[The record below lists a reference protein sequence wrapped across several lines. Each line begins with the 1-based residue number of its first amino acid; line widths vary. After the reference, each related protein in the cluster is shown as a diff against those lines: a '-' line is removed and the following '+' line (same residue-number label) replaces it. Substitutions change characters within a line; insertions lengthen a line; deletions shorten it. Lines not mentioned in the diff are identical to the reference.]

1 MLFSLQKS
9 YDYCIIWTMQR
20 DFINNLIEWKESKR
34 RKPLL
39 LTGVRQCGK
48 TYLLKEFGSKYFDDF
63 CYINFE
69 SAGKY
74 SAIFEYDF
82 DVKRILREIELAENV
97 KITAGKTLL
106 IFDEIQECPKA
117 ISSLKYFC
125 ENLPELHLVC
135 AGSLLG
141 VALKKENISFPV
153 GKVNRM
159 QLYPMSFK
167 EYLQAVGEEKYIE
180 LFMNWDINREIPEL
194 YTVPLE
200 RHLKNYYIVGGMPEA
215 VKEFAESG
223 DYEEVAKIQ
232 DEILSDYADDF
243 SKHAPVSEIEKIRM
257 IWDSIPNQL
266 AKENN
271 KFVFSHVKEGKRAH
285 ELEAALQWL
294 KNAGLVH
301 LVELVSNAEVPLSSN
316 ADATYFK
323 VYMADSG
330 LLCRR
335 LGLSYK
341 NILEENT
348 ALSTFKGA
356 ITENYVL
363 QELIVQNKIPYFWR
377 SGNTAELD
385 FLYENDGEIFPVEVK
400 AATNTQAKSFKQFSK
415 KYQNKKGFKLSLKN
429 IAENDCEGT
438 NAVSLPLYLVWNIDF
453 YE

>member
-1 MLFSLQKS
+1 MLFSLQNS
-9 YDYCIIWTMQR
+9 YDFYIILIMQR
-20 DFINNLIEWKESKR
+20 DFIQNLIEWKDSKR
-34 RKPLL
+34 RKPLI

-48 TYLLKEFGSKYFDDF
+48 TYLLKEFGSEYFDNF

-74 SAIFEYDF
+74 SAIFEYDY

-117 ISSLKYFC
+117 ITSLKYFC
-125 ENLPELHLVC
+125 ENLQELHLVC

-141 VALKKENISFPV
+141 VAIKKENISFPV

-167 EYLQAVGEEKYIE
+167 EYLQAVGEGKYIE
-180 LFMNWDINREIPEL
+180 LFNDWNINREIPEL

-223 DYEEVAKIQ
+223 DYAEVAKIQ
-232 DEILSDYADDF
+232 DEILFDYSDDF
-243 SKHAPVSEIEKIRM
+243 SKHAPISEIEEIRM
-257 IWDSIPNQL
+257 IWDSIPKQL

-294 KNAGLVH
+294 KNSGLVH
-301 LVELVSNAEVPLSSN
+301 LVELVQNAELPLSSN
-316 ADATYFK
+316 ADSTYFK

-363 QELIVQNKIPYFWR
+363 QELIVQNKVPYFWR

-385 FLYENDGEIFPVEVK
+385 FLFEEDGNVIPVEVK
-400 AATNTQAKSFKQFSK
+400 AATNTQAKSFKQFCK
-415 KYQNKKGFKLSLKN
+415 KYQSKTGFKLSLKN

-438 NAVSLPLYLVWNIDF
+438 NAVNLPLYLLWNISS
-453 YE
+453 YH

>member
-1 MLFSLQKS
+1 
-9 YDYCIIWTMQR
+9 MQR
-20 DFINNLIEWKESKR
+20 DFIQNLIEWKDSKR
-34 RKPLL
+34 RKPLI

-48 TYLLKEFGSKYFDDF
+48 TYLLKEFGSEYFDNF

-74 SAIFEYDF
+74 SAIFEYDY

-106 IFDEIQECPKA
+106 ILDEIQECPKA
-117 ISSLKYFC
+117 ITSLKYFC
-125 ENLPELHLVC
+125 ENLQELHLVC

-141 VALKKENISFPV
+141 VAIKKENISFPV

-167 EYLQAVGEEKYIE
+167 EYLQAVGEGKYIE
-180 LFMNWDINREIPEL
+180 LFNDWNINREIPEL

-223 DYEEVAKIQ
+223 DYAEVAKIQ
-232 DEILSDYADDF
+232 DEILSDYSDDF
-243 SKHAPVSEIEKIRM
+243 SKHAPISEIEKIRM
-257 IWDSIPNQL
+257 IWDSIPKQL

-294 KNAGLVH
+294 KNSGLVH
-301 LVELVSNAEVPLSSN
+301 LVELVQNAELPLSSN
-316 ADATYFK
+316 ADSTYFK

-341 NILEENT
+341 NILEETT
-348 ALSTFKGA
+348 ALSPFKGA
-356 ITENYVL
+356 ITQNYLL
-363 QELIVQNKIPYFWR
+363 QALIVQNKVPYFWR

-385 FLYENDGEIFPVEVK
+385 FIFEEDGNVIPVEVK
-400 AATNTQAKSFKQFSK
+400 AATNTQAKSFKQFCK
-415 KYQNKKGFKLSLKN
+415 KYQSKTGFKLSLKN

-438 NAVSLPLYLVWNIDF
+438 NAVSLPLYLLWNISL
-453 YE
+453 YH

>member
-1 MLFSLQKS
+1 
-9 YDYCIIWTMQR
+9 MQR
-20 DFINNLIEWKESKR
+20 DFIQNLVEWKDSKR
-34 RKPLL
+34 RKPLI

-48 TYLLKEFGSKYFDDF
+48 TYLLKEFGSEYFDNF

-74 SAIFEYDF
+74 SAIFEYDY

-117 ISSLKYFC
+117 ITSLKYFC
-125 ENLPELHLVC
+125 ENLQELHLVC

-141 VALKKENISFPV
+141 VAIKKENISFPV

-167 EYLQAVGEEKYIE
+167 EYLQAVGEGKYIE
-180 LFMNWDINREIPEL
+180 LFNDWNINREIPEL

-223 DYEEVAKIQ
+223 DYAEVAKIQ
-232 DEILSDYADDF
+232 DEILSDYSDDF
-243 SKHAPVSEIEKIRM
+243 SKHAPISEIEKIRM
-257 IWDSIPNQL
+257 IWDSIPKQL

-294 KNAGLVH
+294 KNSGLVH
-301 LVELVSNAEVPLSSN
+301 LVELVQNAELPLSSN
-316 ADATYFK
+316 ADSTYFK

-363 QELIVQNKIPYFWR
+363 QELIVQNKVPYFWR

-385 FLYENDGEIFPVEVK
+385 FLFEEDGNVIPVEVK
-400 AATNTQAKSFKQFSK
+400 AATNTQAKSFKQFCK
-415 KYQNKKGFKLSLKN
+415 KYQNKTGFKLSLKN

-438 NAVSLPLYLVWNIDF
+438 NAVNLPLYLLWNISS
-453 YE
+453 YH

>member
-1 MLFSLQKS
+1 
-9 YDYCIIWTMQR
+9 MQR
-20 DFINNLIEWKESKR
+20 DFIQNLIEWKDSKR
-34 RKPLL
+34 RKPLI

-48 TYLLKEFGSKYFDDF
+48 TYLLKEFGSEYFDNF

-74 SAIFEYDF
+74 SAIFEYDY

-117 ISSLKYFC
+117 ITSLKYFC
-125 ENLPELHLVC
+125 ENLQELHLVC

-141 VALKKENISFPV
+141 VAIKKENISFPV

-167 EYLQAVGEEKYIE
+167 EYLQAVGEGKYIE
-180 LFMNWDINREIPEL
+180 LFNDWNINREIPEL

-223 DYEEVAKIQ
+223 DYAEVAKIQ
-232 DEILSDYADDF
+232 DEILSDYSDDF
-243 SKHAPVSEIEKIRM
+243 SKHAPISEIEKIRM
-257 IWDSIPNQL
+257 IWDSIPKQL

-294 KNAGLVH
+294 KNSGLVH
-301 LVELVSNAEVPLSSN
+301 LVELVQNAELPLSSN
-316 ADATYFK
+316 ADSTYFK

-363 QELIVQNKIPYFWR
+363 QELIVQNKVPYFWR

-385 FLYENDGEIFPVEVK
+385 FLFEEDGNVIPVEVK
-400 AATNTQAKSFKQFSK
+400 AATNTQAKSFKQFCK
-415 KYQNKKGFKLSLKN
+415 KYQNKTGFKLSLKN
-429 IAENDCEGT
+429 IAENDCAGT
-438 NAVSLPLYLVWNIDF
+438 NVVSLPLYLLWNISL
-453 YE
+453 YH

>member
-1 MLFSLQKS
+1 
-9 YDYCIIWTMQR
+9 MQR
-20 DFINNLIEWKESKR
+20 DFIQNLIEWKDSKR
-34 RKPLL
+34 RKPLI

-48 TYLLKEFGSKYFDDF
+48 TYLLKEFGSEYFDNF

-74 SAIFEYDF
+74 SAIFEYDY

-97 KITAGKTLL
+97 KIIAGKTLL

-117 ISSLKYFC
+117 ITSLKYFC
-125 ENLPELHLVC
+125 ENLQELHLVC

-141 VALKKENISFPV
+141 VAIKKENISFPV

-167 EYLQAVGEEKYIE
+167 EYLQAVGEGKYIE
-180 LFMNWDINREIPEL
+180 LFNDWNINREIPEL

-223 DYEEVAKIQ
+223 DYAEVAKIQ
-232 DEILSDYADDF
+232 DEILSDYSDDF
-243 SKHAPVSEIEKIRM
+243 SKHAPISEIEKIRM
-257 IWDSIPNQL
+257 IWDSIPKQL

-294 KNAGLVH
+294 KNSGLVH
-301 LVELVSNAEVPLSSN
+301 LVELVQNAELPLSSN
-316 ADATYFK
+316 ADSTYFK

-363 QELIVQNKIPYFWR
+363 QELIVQNKVPYFWR

-385 FLYENDGEIFPVEVK
+385 FIFEEDGNVIPVEVK
-400 AATNTQAKSFKQFSK
+400 AATNTQAKSFKQFCK
-415 KYQNKKGFKLSLKN
+415 KYQSKTGFKLSLKN

-438 NAVSLPLYLVWNIDF
+438 NAVNLPLYLLWNISL
-453 YE
+453 YH

>member
-1 MLFSLQKS
+1 MLFSLQNS
-9 YDYCIIWTMQR
+9 YDFCIILIMQR
-20 DFINNLIEWKESKR
+20 DFIQNLIEWKDSKR
-34 RKPLL
+34 RKPLI

-48 TYLLKEFGSKYFDDF
+48 TYLLKEFGSEYFDNF

-74 SAIFEYDF
+74 SAIFEYDY

-117 ISSLKYFC
+117 ITSLKYFC
-125 ENLPELHLVC
+125 ENLQELHLVC

-141 VALKKENISFPV
+141 VAIKKENISFPV

-167 EYLQAVGEEKYIE
+167 EYLQAVGEGKYIE
-180 LFMNWDINREIPEL
+180 LFNDWNINREIPEL

-223 DYEEVAKIQ
+223 DYAEVAKIQ
-232 DEILSDYADDF
+232 DEILSDYSDDF
-243 SKHAPVSEIEKIRM
+243 SKHAPISEIEKIRM
-257 IWDSIPNQL
+257 IWDSIPKQL

-294 KNAGLVH
+294 KNSGLVH
-301 LVELVSNAEVPLSSN
+301 LVELVQNAELPLSSN
-316 ADATYFK
+316 ADSTYFK

-363 QELIVQNKIPYFWR
+363 QELIVQNKVPYFWR

-385 FLYENDGEIFPVEVK
+385 FIFEEDGNVIPVEVK
-400 AATNTQAKSFKQFSK
+400 AATNTQAKSFKQFCK
-415 KYQNKKGFKLSLKN
+415 KYQSKTGFKLSLKN

-438 NAVSLPLYLVWNIDF
+438 NAVNLPLYLLWNISS
-453 YE
+453 YH

>member
-1 MLFSLQKS
+1 
-9 YDYCIIWTMQR
+9 MQR
-20 DFINNLIEWKESKR
+20 DFIQNLIEWKDSKR
-34 RKPLL
+34 RKPLI

-48 TYLLKEFGSKYFDDF
+48 TYLLKEFGSEYFDNF

-74 SAIFEYDF
+74 SAIFEYDY
-82 DVKRILREIELAENV
+82 DVKRILRELELAENV

-117 ISSLKYFC
+117 ITSLKYFC
-125 ENLPELHLVC
+125 ENLQELHLVC

-180 LFMNWDINREIPEL
+180 LFNDWNINREIPEL

-223 DYEEVAKIQ
+223 DYAEVAKIQ

-243 SKHAPVSEIEKIRM
+243 SKHAPISEIEKIRM
-257 IWDSIPNQL
+257 IWDSIPKQL

-301 LVELVSNAEVPLSSN
+301 LVELVQNAELPLSSN
-316 ADATYFK
+316 ADSTYFK

-363 QELIVQNKIPYFWR
+363 QELIVQNKVPYFWR

-385 FLYENDGEIFPVEVK
+385 FLFEEDGNVIPVEVK
-400 AATNTQAKSFKQFSK
+400 AATNTQAKSFKQFCK
-415 KYQNKKGFKLSLKN
+415 KYQNKTGFKLSLKN

-438 NAVSLPLYLVWNIDF
+438 NAVSLPLYLLWNISL
-453 YE
+453 YH

>member
-1 MLFSLQKS
+1 MLFSLQNS
-9 YDYCIIWTMQR
+9 YDFYIILIMQR
-20 DFINNLIEWKESKR
+20 DFIQNLIEWKDSKR
-34 RKPLL
+34 RKPLI

-48 TYLLKEFGSKYFDDF
+48 TYLLKEFGSEYFDNF

-74 SAIFEYDF
+74 SAIFEYDY

-117 ISSLKYFC
+117 ITSLKYFC
-125 ENLPELHLVC
+125 ENLQELHLVC

-141 VALKKENISFPV
+141 VAIKKENISFPV

-167 EYLQAVGEEKYIE
+167 EYLQAVGEGKYIE
-180 LFMNWDINREIPEL
+180 LFNDWNINREIPEL

-223 DYEEVAKIQ
+223 DYAEVAKIQ
-232 DEILSDYADDF
+232 DEILSDYSDDF
-243 SKHAPVSEIEKIRM
+243 SKHAPISEIEKIRM
-257 IWDSIPNQL
+257 IWDSIPKQL

-294 KNAGLVH
+294 KNSGLVH
-301 LVELVSNAEVPLSSN
+301 LVELVQNAELPLSSN
-316 ADATYFK
+316 ADSTYFK

-363 QELIVQNKIPYFWR
+363 QELIVQNKVPYFWR

-385 FLYENDGEIFPVEVK
+385 FLFEEDGNVIPVEVK
-400 AATNTQAKSFKQFSK
+400 AATNTQAKSFKQFCK
-415 KYQNKKGFKLSLKN
+415 KYQNKTGFKLSLKN

-438 NAVSLPLYLVWNIDF
+438 NAVNLPLYLLWNISS
-453 YE
+453 YH

>member
-1 MLFSLQKS
+1 
-9 YDYCIIWTMQR
+9 MQR
-20 DFINNLIEWKESKR
+20 DFIQNLIEWKDSKR
-34 RKPLL
+34 RKPLI

-48 TYLLKEFGSKYFDDF
+48 TYLLKEFGSEYFDNF

-74 SAIFEYDF
+74 SAIFEYDY

-97 KITAGKTLL
+97 KIIAGKTLL

-117 ISSLKYFC
+117 ITSLKYFC
-125 ENLPELHLVC
+125 ENLQELHLVC

-141 VALKKENISFPV
+141 VAIKKENISFPV

-167 EYLQAVGEEKYIE
+167 EYLQAVGEGKYIE
-180 LFMNWDINREIPEL
+180 LFNDWNINREIPEL

-223 DYEEVAKIQ
+223 DYAEVAKIQ
-232 DEILSDYADDF
+232 DEILSDYSDDF
-243 SKHAPVSEIEKIRM
+243 SKHAPISEIEKIRM

-294 KNAGLVH
+294 KNSGLVH
-301 LVELVSNAEVPLSSN
+301 LVELVQNAELPLSSN
-316 ADATYFK
+316 ADSTYFK

-363 QELIVQNKIPYFWR
+363 QELIVQNKVPYFWR

-385 FLYENDGEIFPVEVK
+385 FIFEEDGNVIPVEVK
-400 AATNTQAKSFKQFSK
+400 AATNTQAKSFKQFCK
-415 KYQNKKGFKLSLKN
+415 KYQSKTGFKLSLKN

-438 NAVSLPLYLVWNIDF
+438 NAVNLPLYLLWNISS
-453 YE
+453 YH

>member
-1 MLFSLQKS
+1 
-9 YDYCIIWTMQR
+9 MQR
-20 DFINNLIEWKESKR
+20 DFIQNLIEWKDSKR
-34 RKPLL
+34 RKPLI

-48 TYLLKEFGSKYFDDF
+48 TYLLKEFGSEYFDNF

-74 SAIFEYDF
+74 SAIFEYDY

-117 ISSLKYFC
+117 ITSLKYFC
-125 ENLPELHLVC
+125 ENLQELHLVC

-141 VALKKENISFPV
+141 VAIKKENISFPV

-167 EYLQAVGEEKYIE
+167 EYLQAVGEGKYIE
-180 LFMNWDINREIPEL
+180 LFNDWNINREIPEL

-223 DYEEVAKIQ
+223 DYAEVAKIQ
-232 DEILSDYADDF
+232 DEILSDYSDDF
-243 SKHAPVSEIEKIRM
+243 SKHAPISEIEKIRM
-257 IWDSIPNQL
+257 IWDSIPKQL

-294 KNAGLVH
+294 KNSGLVH
-301 LVELVSNAEVPLSSN
+301 LVELVQNAELPLSSN
-316 ADATYFK
+316 ADSTYFK

-363 QELIVQNKIPYFWR
+363 QELIVQNKVPYFWR

-385 FLYENDGEIFPVEVK
+385 FLFEEDGNVIPVEVK
-400 AATNTQAKSFKQFSK
+400 AATNTQAKSFKQFCK
-415 KYQNKKGFKLSLKN
+415 KYQNKTGFKLSLKN

-438 NAVSLPLYLVWNIDF
+438 NAVNLPLYLLWNISS
-453 YE
+453 YH

>member
-1 MLFSLQKS
+1 
-9 YDYCIIWTMQR
+9 MQR
-20 DFINNLIEWKESKR
+20 DFIQNLIEWKDSKR
-34 RKPLL
+34 RKPLI

-48 TYLLKEFGSKYFDDF
+48 TYLLKEFGSEYFDNF

-74 SAIFEYDF
+74 SAIFEYDY

-97 KITAGKTLL
+97 KIIAGKTLL

-117 ISSLKYFC
+117 ITSLKYFC
-125 ENLPELHLVC
+125 ENLQELHLVC

-141 VALKKENISFPV
+141 VAIKKENISFPV

-167 EYLQAVGEEKYIE
+167 EYLQAVGEGKYIE
-180 LFMNWDINREIPEL
+180 LFNDWNINREIPEL

-223 DYEEVAKIQ
+223 DYAEVAKIQ
-232 DEILSDYADDF
+232 DEILSDYSDDF
-243 SKHAPVSEIEKIRM
+243 SKHAPISEIEKIRM
-257 IWDSIPNQL
+257 IWDSIPKQL

-294 KNAGLVH
+294 KNSGLVH
-301 LVELVSNAEVPLSSN
+301 LVELVQNAELPLSSN
-316 ADATYFK
+316 ADSTYFK

-363 QELIVQNKIPYFWR
+363 QELIVQNKVPYFWR

-385 FLYENDGEIFPVEVK
+385 FLFEEDGNVIPVEVK
-400 AATNTQAKSFKQFSK
+400 AATKTQAKSFKQFCQ
-415 KYQNKKGFKLSLKN
+415 KYQSKTGFKLSLKN

-438 NAVSLPLYLVWNIDF
+438 NVVSLPLYLLWNISL
-453 YE
+453 YH

>member
-1 MLFSLQKS
+1 
-9 YDYCIIWTMQR
+9 MQR
-20 DFINNLIEWKESKR
+20 DFIQNLIEWKDSKR
-34 RKPLL
+34 RKPLI

-48 TYLLKEFGSKYFDDF
+48 TYLLKEFGSEYFDNF

-74 SAIFEYDF
+74 SAIFEYDY

-97 KITAGKTLL
+97 KIIAGKTLL

-117 ISSLKYFC
+117 ITSLKYFC
-125 ENLPELHLVC
+125 ENLQELHLVC
-135 AGSLLG
+135 AGSLLE
-141 VALKKENISFPV
+141 VAIKKENISFPV

-167 EYLQAVGEEKYIE
+167 EYLQAVGEGKYIE
-180 LFMNWDINREIPEL
+180 LFNDWNINREIPEL

-223 DYEEVAKIQ
+223 DYAEVAKIQ
-232 DEILSDYADDF
+232 DEILSDYSDDF
-243 SKHAPVSEIEKIRM
+243 SKHAPISEIEKIRM
-257 IWDSIPNQL
+257 IWDSIPKQL

-294 KNAGLVH
+294 KNSGLVH
-301 LVELVSNAEVPLSSN
+301 LVELVQNAELPLSSN
-316 ADATYFK
+316 ADSTYFK

-363 QELIVQNKIPYFWR
+363 QELIVQNKVPYFWR

-385 FLYENDGEIFPVEVK
+385 FLFEEDGNVIPVEVK
-400 AATNTQAKSFKQFSK
+400 AATNTQAKSFKQFCK
-415 KYQNKKGFKLSLKN
+415 KYQSKTGFKLSLKN

-438 NAVSLPLYLVWNIDF
+438 NAVNLPLYLLWNISS
-453 YE
+453 YH

>member
-1 MLFSLQKS
+1 
-9 YDYCIIWTMQR
+9 MQR
-20 DFINNLIEWKESKR
+20 DFIQNLIEWKDSKR
-34 RKPLL
+34 RKPLI

-48 TYLLKEFGSKYFDDF
+48 TYLLKEFGSEYFDNF

-74 SAIFEYDF
+74 SAIFEYDY

-97 KITAGKTLL
+97 KIIAGKTLL

-117 ISSLKYFC
+117 ITSLKYFC
-125 ENLPELHLVC
+125 ENLQELHIVC

-141 VALKKENISFPV
+141 VAIKKENISFPV

-167 EYLQAVGEEKYIE
+167 EYLQAVGEGKYIE
-180 LFMNWDINREIPEL
+180 LFNDWNINREIPEL

-223 DYEEVAKIQ
+223 DYAEVAKIQ
-232 DEILSDYADDF
+232 DEILSDYSDDF
-243 SKHAPVSEIEKIRM
+243 SKHAPISEIEKIRM
-257 IWDSIPNQL
+257 IWDSIPKQL

-294 KNAGLVH
+294 KNSGLVH
-301 LVELVSNAEVPLSSN
+301 LVELVQNAELPLSSN
-316 ADATYFK
+316 ADSTYFK

-363 QELIVQNKIPYFWR
+363 QELIVQNKVPYFWR

-385 FLYENDGEIFPVEVK
+385 FLFEEDGNVIPVEVK
-400 AATNTQAKSFKQFSK
+400 AATNTQAKSFKQFCK
-415 KYQNKKGFKLSLKN
+415 KYQNKTGFKLSLKN

-438 NAVSLPLYLVWNIDF
+438 NVVSLPLYLLWNISL
-453 YE
+453 YH

>member
-1 MLFSLQKS
+1 
-9 YDYCIIWTMQR
+9 MQR
-20 DFINNLIEWKESKR
+20 DFIQNLIEWKDSKR
-34 RKPLL
+34 RKPLI

-48 TYLLKEFGSKYFDDF
+48 TYLLKEFGSEYFDNF

-74 SAIFEYDF
+74 SAIFEYDY

-117 ISSLKYFC
+117 ITSLKYFC
-125 ENLPELHLVC
+125 ENLQELHLVC

-141 VALKKENISFPV
+141 VAIKKENISFPV

-167 EYLQAVGEEKYIE
+167 EYLQAVGEGKYIE
-180 LFMNWDINREIPEL
+180 LFNDWNINREIPEL

-223 DYEEVAKIQ
+223 DYAEVAKIQ
-232 DEILSDYADDF
+232 DEILSDYSDDF
-243 SKHAPVSEIEKIRM
+243 SKHAPISEIEKIRM
-257 IWDSIPNQL
+257 IWDSIPKQL
-266 AKENN
+266 PKENN

-294 KNAGLVH
+294 KNSGLVH
-301 LVELVSNAEVPLSSN
+301 LVELVQNAELPLSSN
-316 ADATYFK
+316 ADSTYFK

-363 QELIVQNKIPYFWR
+363 QELIVQNKVPYFWR

-385 FLYENDGEIFPVEVK
+385 FLFEEDGNVIPVEVK
-400 AATNTQAKSFKQFSK
+400 AATNTQAKSFKQFCK
-415 KYQNKKGFKLSLKN
+415 KYQNKTGFKLSLKN

-438 NAVSLPLYLVWNIDF
+438 NAVNLPLYLLWNISL
-453 YE
+453 YH

>member
-1 MLFSLQKS
+1 
-9 YDYCIIWTMQR
+9 MQR
-20 DFINNLIEWKESKR
+20 DCIQNLIEWKDSKR
-34 RKPLL
+34 RKPLI

-48 TYLLKEFGSKYFDDF
+48 TYLLKEFGSEYFDNF

-74 SAIFEYDF
+74 SAIFEYDY

-97 KITAGKTLL
+97 KIIAGKTLL

-117 ISSLKYFC
+117 ITSLKYFC
-125 ENLPELHLVC
+125 ENLQELHLVC

-141 VALKKENISFPV
+141 VAIKKENISFPV

-167 EYLQAVGEEKYIE
+167 EYLQAVGEGKYIE
-180 LFMNWDINREIPEL
+180 LFNDWNINREIPEL

-223 DYEEVAKIQ
+223 DYAEVAKIQ
-232 DEILSDYADDF
+232 DEILSDYSDDF
-243 SKHAPVSEIEKIRM
+243 SKHAPISEIEKIRM
-257 IWDSIPNQL
+257 IWDSIPKQL

-294 KNAGLVH
+294 KNSGLVH
-301 LVELVSNAEVPLSSN
+301 LVELVQNAELPLSSN
-316 ADATYFK
+316 ADSTYFK

-363 QELIVQNKIPYFWR
+363 QELIVQNKVPYFWR

-385 FLYENDGEIFPVEVK
+385 FLFEEDGNVIPVEVK
-400 AATNTQAKSFKQFSK
+400 AATNTQAKSFKQFCK
-415 KYQNKKGFKLSLKN
+415 KYQNKTGFKLSLKN

-438 NAVSLPLYLVWNIDF
+438 NVVSLPLYLLWNISL
-453 YE
+453 YH

>member
-1 MLFSLQKS
+1 
-9 YDYCIIWTMQR
+9 MQR
-20 DFINNLIEWKESKR
+20 DFIQNLIEWKDSKR
-34 RKPLL
+34 RKPLI

-48 TYLLKEFGSKYFDDF
+48 TYLLKEFGSEYFDNF

-74 SAIFEYDF
+74 SAIFEYDY

-106 IFDEIQECPKA
+106 IFDEIHECPKA
-117 ISSLKYFC
+117 ITSLKYFC
-125 ENLPELHLVC
+125 ENLQELHLVC

-141 VALKKENISFPV
+141 VAIKKENISFPV

-167 EYLQAVGEEKYIE
+167 EYLQAVGEGKYIE
-180 LFMNWDINREIPEL
+180 LFNDWNINREIPEL

-223 DYEEVAKIQ
+223 DYAEVAKIQ
-232 DEILSDYADDF
+232 DEILSDYSDDF
-243 SKHAPVSEIEKIRM
+243 SKHAPISEIEKIRM
-257 IWDSIPNQL
+257 IWDSIPKQL

-294 KNAGLVH
+294 KNSGLVH
-301 LVELVSNAEVPLSSN
+301 LVELVQNAELPLSSN
-316 ADATYFK
+316 ADSTYFK

-363 QELIVQNKIPYFWR
+363 QELIVQNKVPYFWR

-385 FLYENDGEIFPVEVK
+385 FLFEEDGNVIPVEVK
-400 AATNTQAKSFKQFSK
+400 AATNTQAKSFKQFCK
-415 KYQNKKGFKLSLKN
+415 KYQNKTGFKLSLKN

-438 NAVSLPLYLVWNIDF
+438 NAVNLPLYLLWNISS
-453 YE
+453 YH

>member
-1 MLFSLQKS
+1 
-9 YDYCIIWTMQR
+9 MQR
-20 DFINNLIEWKESKR
+20 DFIQKLIEWKDSKR
-34 RKPLL
+34 RKPLI

-48 TYLLKEFGSKYFDDF
+48 TYLLKEFGSEYFDNF

-74 SAIFEYDF
+74 SAIFEYDY

-97 KITAGKTLL
+97 KIIAGKTLL

-117 ISSLKYFC
+117 ITSLKYFC
-125 ENLPELHLVC
+125 ENLQELHLVC

-141 VALKKENISFPV
+141 VAIKKENISFPV

-167 EYLQAVGEEKYIE
+167 EYLQAVGEGKYIE
-180 LFMNWDINREIPEL
+180 LFNDWNINREIPEL

-223 DYEEVAKIQ
+223 DYAEVAKIQ
-232 DEILSDYADDF
+232 DEILSDYSDDF
-243 SKHAPVSEIEKIRM
+243 SKHAPISEIEKIRM
-257 IWDSIPNQL
+257 IWDSIPKQL

-294 KNAGLVH
+294 KNSGLVH
-301 LVELVSNAEVPLSSN
+301 LVELVQNAELPLSSN
-316 ADATYFK
+316 ADSTYFK

-363 QELIVQNKIPYFWR
+363 QELIVQNKVPYFWR

-385 FLYENDGEIFPVEVK
+385 FLFEEDGNVIPVEVK
-400 AATNTQAKSFKQFSK
+400 AATNTQAKSFKQFCK
-415 KYQNKKGFKLSLKN
+415 KYQNKTGFKLSLKN

-438 NAVSLPLYLVWNIDF
+438 NAVSLPLYLLWNISS
-453 YE
+453 YH

>member
-1 MLFSLQKS
+1 
-9 YDYCIIWTMQR
+9 MQR
-20 DFINNLIEWKESKR
+20 DFIQNLIEWKDSKR
-34 RKPLL
+34 RKPLI

-48 TYLLKEFGSKYFDDF
+48 TYLLKEFGSEYFDNF

-74 SAIFEYDF
+74 SAIFEYDY

-117 ISSLKYFC
+117 ITSLKYFC
-125 ENLPELHLVC
+125 ENLQELHLVC

-141 VALKKENISFPV
+141 VAIKKENISFPV

-167 EYLQAVGEEKYIE
+167 EYLQAVGEGKYIE
-180 LFMNWDINREIPEL
+180 LFNDWNINREIPEL

-223 DYEEVAKIQ
+223 DYAEVAKIQ
-232 DEILSDYADDF
+232 DEILFDYSDDF
-243 SKHAPVSEIEKIRM
+243 SKHAPISEIEEIRM
-257 IWDSIPNQL
+257 IWDSIPKQL

-294 KNAGLVH
+294 KNSGLVH
-301 LVELVSNAEVPLSSN
+301 LVELVQNAELPLSSN
-316 ADATYFK
+316 ADSTYFK

-363 QELIVQNKIPYFWR
+363 QELIVQNKVPYFWR

-385 FLYENDGEIFPVEVK
+385 FLFEEDGNVIPVEVK
-400 AATNTQAKSFKQFSK
+400 AATNTQAKSFKQFCK
-415 KYQNKKGFKLSLKN
+415 KYQSKTGFKLSLKN

-438 NAVSLPLYLVWNIDF
+438 NVVSLPLYLLWNISL
-453 YE
+453 YH

>member
-1 MLFSLQKS
+1 
-9 YDYCIIWTMQR
+9 MQR
-20 DFINNLIEWKESKR
+20 DFIQNLIEWKDSKR
-34 RKPLL
+34 RKPLI

-48 TYLLKEFGSKYFDDF
+48 TYLLKEFGSEYFDNF

-69 SAGKY
+69 SARKY
-74 SAIFEYDF
+74 SAIFEYDY

-97 KITAGKTLL
+97 KIIAGKTLL

-117 ISSLKYFC
+117 ITSLKYFC
-125 ENLPELHLVC
+125 ENLQELHLVC

-141 VALKKENISFPV
+141 VAIKKENISFPV

-167 EYLQAVGEEKYIE
+167 EYLQAVGEGKYIE
-180 LFMNWDINREIPEL
+180 LFNDWNINREIPEL

-223 DYEEVAKIQ
+223 DYAEVAKIQ
-232 DEILSDYADDF
+232 DEILSDYSDDF
-243 SKHAPVSEIEKIRM
+243 SKHAPISEIEKIRM
-257 IWDSIPNQL
+257 IWDSIPKQL

-294 KNAGLVH
+294 KNSGLVH
-301 LVELVSNAEVPLSSN
+301 LVELVQNAELPLSSN
-316 ADATYFK
+316 ADSTYFK

-363 QELIVQNKIPYFWR
+363 QELIVQNKVPYFWR

-385 FLYENDGEIFPVEVK
+385 FLFEEDGNVIPVEVK
-400 AATNTQAKSFKQFSK
+400 AATNTQAKSFKQFCK
-415 KYQNKKGFKLSLKN
+415 KYQSKTGFKLSLKN

-438 NAVSLPLYLVWNIDF
+438 NAVSLPLYLLWNISL
-453 YE
+453 YH

>member
-1 MLFSLQKS
+1 MLFSLQNS
-9 YDYCIIWTMQR
+9 YDFYIILIMQR
-20 DFINNLIEWKESKR
+20 DFIQNLIEWKDSKR
-34 RKPLL
+34 RKPLI

-48 TYLLKEFGSKYFDDF
+48 TYLLKEFGSEYFDNF

-74 SAIFEYDF
+74 SAIFEYDY

-117 ISSLKYFC
+117 ITSLKYFC
-125 ENLPELHLVC
+125 ENLQELHLVC

-141 VALKKENISFPV
+141 VAIKKENISFPV

-167 EYLQAVGEEKYIE
+167 EYLQAVGEGKYIE
-180 LFMNWDINREIPEL
+180 LFNDWNINREIPEL

-223 DYEEVAKIQ
+223 DYAEVAKIQ
-232 DEILSDYADDF
+232 DEILFDYSDDF
-243 SKHAPVSEIEKIRM
+243 SKHAPISEIEEIRM
-257 IWDSIPNQL
+257 IWDSIPKQL

-294 KNAGLVH
+294 KNSGLVH
-301 LVELVSNAEVPLSSN
+301 LVELVQNAELPLSSN
-316 ADATYFK
+316 ADSTYFK

-363 QELIVQNKIPYFWR
+363 QELIVQNKVPYFWR

-385 FLYENDGEIFPVEVK
+385 FLFEEDGNVIPVEVK
-400 AATNTQAKSFKQFSK
+400 AATNTQAKSFKQFCK
-415 KYQNKKGFKLSLKN
+415 KYQSKTGFKLSLKN

-438 NAVSLPLYLVWNIDF
+438 NVVSLPLYLLWNISL
-453 YE
+453 YH

>member
-1 MLFSLQKS
+1 MLFSLQNS
-9 YDYCIIWTMQR
+9 YDFYIILIMQR
-20 DFINNLIEWKESKR
+20 DFIQNLIEWKDSKR
-34 RKPLL
+34 RKPLI

-48 TYLLKEFGSKYFDDF
+48 TYLLKEFGSEYFDNF

-74 SAIFEYDF
+74 SAIFEYDY

-117 ISSLKYFC
+117 ITSLKYFC
-125 ENLPELHLVC
+125 ENLQELHLVC

-141 VALKKENISFPV
+141 VAIKKENISFPV

-167 EYLQAVGEEKYIE
+167 EYLQAVGEGKYIE
-180 LFMNWDINREIPEL
+180 LFNDWNINREIPEL

-223 DYEEVAKIQ
+223 DYAEVAKIQ
-232 DEILSDYADDF
+232 DEILSDYSDDF
-243 SKHAPVSEIEKIRM
+243 SKHAPISEIEKIRM
-257 IWDSIPNQL
+257 IWDSIPKQL

-294 KNAGLVH
+294 KNSGLVH
-301 LVELVSNAEVPLSSN
+301 LVELVQNAELPLSSN
-316 ADATYFK
+316 ADSTYFK

-363 QELIVQNKIPYFWR
+363 QELIVQNKVPYFWR

-385 FLYENDGEIFPVEVK
+385 FLFEEDGNVIPVEVK
-400 AATNTQAKSFKQFSK
+400 AATNTQAKSFKQFCK
-415 KYQNKKGFKLSLKN
+415 KYQNKTGFKLSLKN

-438 NAVSLPLYLVWNIDF
+438 NAVNLPLYLLWNISL
-453 YE
+453 YH

>member
-1 MLFSLQKS
+1 
-9 YDYCIIWTMQR
+9 MQR
-20 DFINNLIEWKESKR
+20 DFIQNLIEWKDSKR
-34 RKPLL
+34 RKPLI

-48 TYLLKEFGSKYFDDF
+48 TYLLKEFGSEYFDNF

-74 SAIFEYDF
+74 SAIFEYDY

-97 KITAGKTLL
+97 KIIAGKTLL

-117 ISSLKYFC
+117 ITSLKYFC
-125 ENLPELHLVC
+125 ENLQELHLVC

-141 VALKKENISFPV
+141 VAIKKENISFPV

-167 EYLQAVGEEKYIE
+167 EYLQAVGEGKYIE
-180 LFMNWDINREIPEL
+180 LFNDWNINREIPEL

-223 DYEEVAKIQ
+223 DYAEVAKIQ
-232 DEILSDYADDF
+232 DEILSDYSDDF
-243 SKHAPVSEIEKIRM
+243 SKHAPNSEIEKIRM
-257 IWDSIPNQL
+257 IWDSIPKQL

-294 KNAGLVH
+294 KNSGLVH
-301 LVELVSNAEVPLSSN
+301 LVELVQNAELPLSSN
-316 ADATYFK
+316 ADSTYFK

-363 QELIVQNKIPYFWR
+363 QELIVQNKVPYFWR

-385 FLYENDGEIFPVEVK
+385 FLFEEDGNVIPVEVK
-400 AATNTQAKSFKQFSK
+400 AATNTQAKSFKQFCK
-415 KYQNKKGFKLSLKN
+415 KYQNKTGFKLSLKN

-438 NAVSLPLYLVWNIDF
+438 NVVSLPLYLLWNISL
-453 YE
+453 YH

>member
-1 MLFSLQKS
+1 
-9 YDYCIIWTMQR
+9 MQR
-20 DFINNLIEWKESKR
+20 DFIQNLIEWKDSKR
-34 RKPLL
+34 RKPLI

-48 TYLLKEFGSKYFDDF
+48 TYLLKEFGSEYFDNF

-74 SAIFEYDF
+74 SAIFEYDY
-82 DVKRILREIELAENV
+82 DVKRILRELELAENV
-97 KITAGKTLL
+97 KIIAGKTLL

-117 ISSLKYFC
+117 ITSLKYFC
-125 ENLPELHLVC
+125 ENLQELHLVC

-141 VALKKENISFPV
+141 VAIKKENISFPV

-167 EYLQAVGEEKYIE
+167 EYLQAVGEGKYIE
-180 LFMNWDINREIPEL
+180 LFNDWNINREIPEL

-223 DYEEVAKIQ
+223 DYAEVAKIQ
-232 DEILSDYADDF
+232 DEILFDYSDDF
-243 SKHAPVSEIEKIRM
+243 SKHAPISEIEKIRM
-257 IWDSIPNQL
+257 IWDSIPKQL

-294 KNAGLVH
+294 KNSGLVH
-301 LVELVSNAEVPLSSN
+301 LVELVQNAELPLSSN
-316 ADATYFK
+316 ADSTYFK

-363 QELIVQNKIPYFWR
+363 QELIVQNKVPYFWR

-385 FLYENDGEIFPVEVK
+385 FLFEEDGNVIPVEVK
-400 AATNTQAKSFKQFSK
+400 AATNTQAKSFKQFCK
-415 KYQNKKGFKLSLKN
+415 KYQSKTGFKLSLKN

-438 NAVSLPLYLVWNIDF
+438 NVVSLPLYLLWNISL
-453 YE
+453 YH

>member
-1 MLFSLQKS
+1 
-9 YDYCIIWTMQR
+9 MQR
-20 DFINNLIEWKESKR
+20 DFIQNLIEWKDSKR
-34 RKPLL
+34 RKPLI

-48 TYLLKEFGSKYFDDF
+48 TYLLKEFGSEYFDNF

-74 SAIFEYDF
+74 SAIFEYDY

-97 KITAGKTLL
+97 KIIAGKTLL

-117 ISSLKYFC
+117 ITSLKYFC
-125 ENLPELHLVC
+125 ENLQELHLVC

-141 VALKKENISFPV
+141 VAIKKENISFPV

-167 EYLQAVGEEKYIE
+167 EYLQAVGEGKYIE
-180 LFMNWDINREIPEL
+180 LFNDWNINREIPEL

-223 DYEEVAKIQ
+223 DYAEVAKIQ
-232 DEILSDYADDF
+232 DEILSDYSDDF
-243 SKHAPVSEIEKIRM
+243 SKHAPISEIEKIRM
-257 IWDSIPNQL
+257 IWDSIPKQL

-294 KNAGLVH
+294 KNSGLVH
-301 LVELVSNAEVPLSSN
+301 LVELVQNAELPLSSN
-316 ADATYFK
+316 ADSTYFK

-363 QELIVQNKIPYFWR
+363 QELIVQNKVPYFWR

-385 FLYENDGEIFPVEVK
+385 FLFEEDGNVIPVEVK
-400 AATNTQAKSFKQFSK
+400 AATNTQAKSFKQFCK
-415 KYQNKKGFKLSLKN
+415 KYQNKTGFKLSLKN

-438 NAVSLPLYLVWNIDF
+438 NAVNLPLYLLWNISS
-453 YE
+453 YH